1 MNPLTPLKCIAT
13 FVLSI
18 GLLLVATAPLTSA
31 QNLIINGD
39 FETGDFTGWTVTL
52 APSGS
57 NIFVDHGPFPDT
69 TLGAFFGATG
79 SDFDSISQTFATIPG
94 AFYTLTFFYQVT
106 NLGMPIPA
114 HNGLDPTFSGTAFPL
129 GEVSFLNSM

>member
-1 MNPLTPLKCIAT
+1 MKTST
-13 FVLSI
+13 LSWLLAI
-18 GLLLVATAPLTSA
+18 GLALLVTAGSTSA
-31 QNLIINGD
+31 DNLIINGD
-39 FETGDFTGWTVTL
+39 FETRDFTGWTVTQ

-57 NIFVDHGPFPDT
+57 DIFVDHGPGPDT
-69 TLGAFFGATG
+69 TFGAFFGATG
-79 SDFDSISQTFATIPG
+79 SDFDSISQTFATTPG

-106 NLGMPIPA
+106 HLGMPIRA